1 MNVLGRILAGIV
13 TVSTMVGAV
22 ALILMMLQ
30 IVVEVFLK
38 NIISWPLP
46 LTSIF
51 VANYYMVIVAFLP
64 LGLAE
69 KLSRHISVE
78 LLFQYFSSRWQHWL
92 GGCICLFAG
101 IVSAGV
107 AWQLWGEAMK
117 RLRVGTFIVEQSISD
132 MAKLFCA
139 SHRVRPSCAYPFLS
153 NGDYRHRA
161 CKWARRRTSG
171 GCERIQEGIDS
182 YGK

>member
-30 IVVEVFLK
+30 IVVDVFLK

-117 RLRVGTFIVEQSISD
+117 RLRVGTFIVEQSIS
-132 MAKLFCA
+132 MPTWPSYFVLPIGFGLLALILFYRTVIIVTGLA
-139 SHRVRPSCAYPFLS
+139 SGLGEEPL
-153 NGDYRHRA
+153 
-161 CKWARRRTSG
+161 
-171 GCERIQEGIDS
+171 EGANAS
-182 YGK
+182 KKV